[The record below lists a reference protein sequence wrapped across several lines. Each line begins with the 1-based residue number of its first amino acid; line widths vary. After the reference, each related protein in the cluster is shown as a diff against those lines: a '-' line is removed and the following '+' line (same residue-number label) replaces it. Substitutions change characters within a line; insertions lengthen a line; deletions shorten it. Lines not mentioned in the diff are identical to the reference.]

1 MAKQTIN
8 VGSSPNDGTGDPIRT
23 SFQKV
28 NANFTELYSQ
38 GLGQAVPGVYYVT
51 TDGNDSNTGTTLS
64 DAFLTIKAAAAA
76 AGAYT
81 TTNPNYKV
89 TIFVKTGSYTENNP
103 VVFPAGVTLWGDD
116 LRSVSVLPQNPTQ
129 DIFHVNNACY
139 IAGVTFRGHLSPA
152 AAVAFPTAGAGVITT
167 SPYVQNCS
175 SITTTGCGMRID
187 GNLAQGN
194 KSMVSDAYT
203 QINEGGIGIHL
214 LNQAQAQ
221 LVSIFTVCC
230 SQGILCESGAY
241 CSVTNSNTSFG
252 TYGLVSS
259 GKVSVDNPGLTNGVD
274 QIGNQIVLKNLSQ
287 RPNINQSISFD
298 NGVTLNDIWDVTPLV
313 AGTCTVTLAQEILLP
328 LTDNSPCVFFIRSQI
343 NASSHTFEYVGTGT
357 TLATSF
363 PGAGG
368 VAVPANQVVTIDGG
382 AVVYTATDERGD
394 FKVGDQLTINGS
406 NGTIS
411 GATFDKSLFAVMTP
425 YILALEG

>member
-139 IAGVTFRGHLSPA
+139 IA
-152 AAVAFPTAGAGVITT
+152 
-167 SPYVQNCS
+167 
-175 SITTTGCGMRID
+175 
-187 GNLAQGN
+187 
-194 KSMVSDAYT
+194 
-203 QINEGGIGIHL
+203 
-214 LNQAQAQ
+214 
-221 LVSIFTVCC
+221 
-230 SQGILCESGAY
+230 
-241 CSVTNSNTSFG
+241 
-252 TYGLVSS
+252 
-259 GKVSVDNPGLTNGVD
+259 
-274 QIGNQIVLKNLSQ
+274 
-287 RPNINQSISFD
+287 
-298 NGVTLNDIWDVTPLV
+298 
-313 AGTCTVTLAQEILLP
+313 
-328 LTDNSPCVFFIRSQI
+328 
-343 NASSHTFEYVGTGT
+343 
-357 TLATSF
+357 
-363 PGAGG
+363 
-368 VAVPANQVVTIDGG
+368 
-382 AVVYTATDERGD
+382 
-394 FKVGDQLTINGS
+394 
-406 NGTIS
+406 
-411 GATFDKSLFAVMTP
+411 
-425 YILALEG
+425 

>member
-8 VGSSPNDGTGDPIRT
+8 VGSAPNDGAGDPIRT

-51 TDGNDSNTGTTLS
+51 TDGSDSNTGTTLS
-64 DAFLTIKAAAAA
+64 DAFLTIKAAATA
-76 AGAYT
+76 AGVYT
-81 TTNPNYKV
+81 TTNPTSKV

-103 VVFPAGVTLWGDD
+103 VVFPANVTLWGDD

-129 DIFHVNNACY
+129 DIFHLKNACY
-139 IAGVTFRGHLSPA
+139 ISGITFRGHLSPA

-187 GNLAQGN
+187 GSLAQGS

-214 LNQAQAQ
+214 LNQAYAQ

-230 SQGILCESGAY
+230 SQGVLCESGAY
-241 CSVTNSNTSFG
+241 CSITNSNTSFG

-259 GKVSVDNPGLTNGVD
+259 GKVLVSNSGLTDGVN
-274 QIGNQIVLKNLSQ
+274 QIGNQILLKNLSQ

-313 AGTCTVTLAQEILLP
+313 AGTCTVTLAQEILVP
-328 LTDNSPCVFFIRSQI
+328 LTNNSPCIFFTRSQI

-363 PGAGG
+363 PAAGAI
-368 VAVPANQVVTIDGG
+368 AIPANQVVTIDGG

-394 FKVGDQLTINGS
+394 FKVGDQLTINGA